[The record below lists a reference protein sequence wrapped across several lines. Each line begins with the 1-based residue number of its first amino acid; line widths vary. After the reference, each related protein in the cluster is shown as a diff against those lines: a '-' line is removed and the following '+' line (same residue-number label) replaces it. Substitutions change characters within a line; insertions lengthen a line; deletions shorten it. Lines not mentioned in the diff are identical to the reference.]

1 VVYLIQRG
9 YRIDTSN
16 DTFRASGQNFA
27 RGSFILL
34 KERNPADLS
43 QVLGKFAAQYG
54 VTVSSI
60 SSALSDEDDPGIGS
74 EKIFSLKIPRV
85 AVLAGEPGN
94 QTSYGLLRF
103 LLEQE
108 YGIDLVPVPLS
119 NLTKDVLRHLNV
131 LILPNG
137 EASEYKKELDDRRLA
152 DLRGWVSDGGVLI
165 CIGGA
170 SEFAANPETKL
181 TSSRILGT
189 VEKASDEDKSG
200 GCSDKSAEETAKK
213 QKESGEKKEAVDRK
227 PLEVPG
233 AIVRARVNHDHFLTI
248 GYEEDDLPLLVWS
261 NAFLERSNTGAN
273 VLTFEGAELRIS
285 GFFWEGNTEE
295 LLRETSALIDE
306 PTDKGRV
313 ILFDSEPGFRMIWT
327 SSVRLLLNAIVYG
340 PSQPN
345 KEEE

>member
-1 VVYLIQRG
+1 MRSV
-9 YRIDTSN
+9 
-16 DTFRASGQNFA
+16 
-27 RGSFILL
+27 
-34 KERNPADLS
+34 
-43 QVLGKFAAQYG
+43 
-54 VTVSSI
+54 
-60 SSALSDEDDPGIGS
+60 SSALSDDDDPGIGS
-74 EKIFSLKIPRV
+74 EKIFPLKIPKV

-108 YGIDLVPVPLS
+108 YGIDLIPVPIS

-137 EASEYKKELDDRRLA
+137 EASEYKGELDDERLG
-152 DLRGWVSDGGVLI
+152 DLRGWVSEGGVLI

-189 VEKASDEDKSG
+189 IEKAADEDKSG
-200 GCSDKSAEETAKK
+200 GSSDKTTEETAKK
-213 QKESGEKKEAVDRK
+213 HKGSGEKKEAVERK

-233 AIVRARVNHDHFLTI
+233 AIVRAHVNHDDFLSI
-248 GYEEDDLPLLVWS
+248 GYEDDNLPLLVQG

-273 VLTFEGAELRIS
+273 VLTFEGAELKIS
-285 GFFWEGNTEE
+285 GFFWEGNTED
-295 LLRETSALIDE
+295 LLRGTSALIDE
-306 PTDKGRV
+306 PIDKGRV

-327 SSVRLLLNAIVYG
+327 SSVRLLLNAILYG

-345 KEEE
+345 KDEGH